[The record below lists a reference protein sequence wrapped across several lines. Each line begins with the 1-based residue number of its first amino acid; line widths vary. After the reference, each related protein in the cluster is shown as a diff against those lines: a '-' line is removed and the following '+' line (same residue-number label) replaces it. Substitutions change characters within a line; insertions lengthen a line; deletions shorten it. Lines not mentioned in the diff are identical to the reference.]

1 MCAYSMA
8 SSYSCCS
15 ILLFY
20 LIRLAT
26 AVIKYVSCTLILYY
40 SSVHVWC
47 IMTTEGYLFLLLFHI
62 IKALLLSI
70 LCSLH

>member
-20 LIRLAT
+20 LIRLAI